1 MASMPGVP
9 TSSITKV
16 LLLGAIAAAS
26 AFVVTILIVLLCMG
40 CQRKRRRRKL
50 QADGERYSLVNAQG
64 ALRQSK
70 LRSFSKS
77 DTRLHEMSRLTC
89 NGGGT
94 TKHRPASMDLL
105 YMSSRRSNTDL
116 RLIHPRQLPKAPSGG
131 VDDREHTYSE
141 VGRRASPLR
150 VLDDGLYESVGGM
163 AGEPEG
169 QRPAHR
175 LGGDPGPPG
184 MAAAPQDPVMAEYA
198 SIRKVRKADRSP
210 RREGGAR
217 SQHALP
223 PPHTRSHEAPRKNTD
238 PFLIHSFHKETVF
251 MGNGEEYIWKP
262 PEEDDMA
269 VPQRHLAASTVSP
282 PAESDREHSLEI
294 SEMYS
299 KVCKP
304 NKKKWAQTSPP
315 DTEESNGQRNRPW
328 SSGGEEGEMGHCTAN
343 SQDWVGGGGG
353 GGVGHEE
360 GGGEECNV
368 TDSRY
373 ESVGEKTW
381 PQEGEETE
389 PAYETIDGN
398 WKGDGP
404 NGATARSKK
413 RSPQKQKQPS
423 NQAAPGEHFYE
434 SISDV
439 RQGLNTSSTTTIFTF
454 NDGMEMYVT
463 GL

>member
-1 MASMPGVP
+1 MASMPGEP
-9 TSSITKV
+9 TSSFTKV

-26 AFVVTILIVLLCMG
+26 AFMVTVLVLLLCMG
-40 CQRKRRRRKL
+40 CQRNRRRRKL
-50 QADGERYSLVNAQG
+50 QADGERYSLVNAG

-116 RLIHPRQLPKAPSGG
+116 RLTHPRQLPKAPSGG
-131 VDDREHTYSE
+131 VEDHEHTYSE
-141 VGRRASPLR
+141 VGRRASPFR
-150 VLDDGLYESVGGM
+150 GLDDGLYESVGGM

-169 QRPAHR
+169 QSPAHA
-175 LGGDPGPPG
+175 LAGDPGPPD

-217 SQHALP
+217 SQQAP
-223 PPHTRSHEAPRKNTD
+223 PPPDMRSHEAPRKNTE
-238 PFLIHSFHKETVF
+238 PFRIHSFRKETVF

-328 SSGGEEGEMGHCTAN
+328 SSGGEEGEMGHSAAN
-343 SQDWVGGGGG
+343 GQDWVGGGGG
-353 GGVGHEE
+353 GGGHEE

-368 TDSRY
+368 TDSCY

-381 PQEGEETE
+381 PQDGEETE

-398 WKGDGP
+398 WKGEGP
-404 NGATARSKK
+404 NGAAARSKK
-413 RSPQKQKQPS
+413 RSPRQQKRPP
-423 NQAAPGEHFYE
+423 NRAAPGEHFYE

-439 RQGLNTSSTTTIFTF
+439 REGLSTSSTTTIFTF